1 MNSPCICLEY
11 SLMRKVVESLAIIFK
26 ARDKMERIQ
35 MNLASCLNS
44 FLLLSMVD
52 KQRVDRSMKR
62 GYTVES
68 MFVKYMLIQ
77 EELGLIWVIRKD

>member
-1 MNSPCICLEY
+1 M
-11 SLMRKVVESLAIIFK
+11 VIIFI
-26 ARDKMERIQ
+26 ASVKMERIQ
-35 MNLASCLNS
+35 MDLASCLNS

-68 MFVKYMLIQ
+68 MFVKYMLVQ
-77 EELGLIWVIRKD
+77 KELGLILVIRRD